1 MTTIRLYSDSDRD
14 VLRRLV
20 LALHET
26 LRPFDADL
34 APGREIIDRYFEG
47 LKSGG
52 QYTYCAFRLI
62 YHDYGHLSNGYT
74 VPGTP
79 AQPWLKCEVGNL
91 VIGNWNTLP
100 GHPTLF

>member
-34 APGREIIDRYFEG
+34 ALGREIIDRYFEG
-47 LKSGG
+47 LLSRVDETGG
-52 QYTYCAFRLI
+52 AVFLAEEA
-62 YHDYGHLSNGYT
+62 DGVAGY
-74 VPGTP
+74 VCVWDEIGDSIP
-79 AQPWLKCEVGNL
+79 L
-91 VIGNWNTLP
+91 V
-100 GHPTLF
+100 LFA